1 MQAESSFA
9 DTFAAALR
17 SGDCTVIGLHPEPT
31 VVPVGEWT
39 APAGPL
45 DLAILDLC
53 DGPTLDIGC
62 GPGRMA
68 TALAERGQIVLGID
82 VVAEAVQQ
90 TNRRGASALLRDVFA
105 NVPAEGRWSTVL
117 LADGNVG
124 IGGDPVALLVRVA
137 QLLAPVGS
145 VVVDLAEPGIPAR
158 VVWASLA
165 SGSTRSRPFRWA
177 VVGVD
182 DIADLAARAG
192 LTVRTVECLGSRWYA
207 VLGKGRR

>member
-90 TNRRGASALLRDVFA
+90 TNRRGAAALLRDVFA

-117 LADGNVG
+117 LADGNLKEDG
-124 IGGDPVALLVRVA
+124 SRLVPAIPFRHDKA
-137 QLLAPVGS
+137 GS
-145 VVVDLAEPGIPAR
+145 RIPKPFPTVPGSELPLGSHGSPLYRGEPGNGEVEAGELER
-158 VVWASLA
+158 LELLGEEMGLA
-165 SGSTRSRPFRWA
+165 
-177 VVGVD
+177 
-182 DIADLAARAG
+182 
-192 LTVRTVECLGSRWYA
+192 
-207 VLGKGRR
+207 